1 MDTQNGE
8 VLVGG
13 VLNSGITNGKGGH
26 HFSFTL
32 KCLVSSLDGTGNP
45 IADQT
50 VTQTKTHI
58 TEGNMDVHVKD
69 MWPDCYLGDEIHF
82 NYKISMGTA
91 GQEIVEHRI
100 NAWDSLITTENSVFW
115 PAPAQ

>member
-1 MDTQNGE
+1 M
-8 VLVGG
+8 VGG
-13 VLNSGITNGKGGH
+13 VANTGITNLKGGH
-26 HFSFTL
+26 HFAFTL
-32 KCLVSSLDGTGNP
+32 KCLVSSLDGTGAE

-58 TEGNMDVHVKD
+58 TAGNSNVHVKD

-82 NYKISMGTA
+82 NYKISMGA
-91 GQEIVEHRI
+91 VGNEIVEHRI
-100 NAWDSLITTENSVFW
+100 NAWDSVITTENSVFW